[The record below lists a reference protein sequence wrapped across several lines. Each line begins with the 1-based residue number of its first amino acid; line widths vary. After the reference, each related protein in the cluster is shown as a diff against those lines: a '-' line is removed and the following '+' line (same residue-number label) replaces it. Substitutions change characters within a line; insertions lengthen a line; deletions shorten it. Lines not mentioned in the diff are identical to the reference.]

1 MKKAVILLKNFYFL
15 PKFGLNLGQCLP
27 QVLSIPFRIW
37 FANGSPTFRRRM
49 KRGWSSFSLKFLKSQ
64 ISTKYFK
71 MMKVRIVS
79 TRFVP
84 TFIITVD
91 SPSKSA
97 KKKVVC
103 QKVFLVLGFPTL
115 LCQADTFAFY
125 LTLAKYILFAV
136 DQTFSVN

>member
-1 MKKAVILLKNFYFL
+1 
-15 PKFGLNLGQCLP
+15 
-27 QVLSIPFRIW
+27 
-37 FANGSPTFRRRM
+37 
-49 KRGWSSFSLKFLKSQ
+49 
-64 ISTKYFK
+64 

-91 SPSKSA
+91 RPSKSA

-115 LCQADTFAFY
+115 LCQADTFDF
-125 LTLAKYILFAV
+125 I
-136 DQTFSVN
+136 